1 MYHMFSTQ
9 TSMIATSLQMRIRKK
24 FRNAKIMHLY
34 GLNESS
40 GVCLLSPLVDDV
52 EALFDPTGM
61 PVLGVP
67 IDDYKVKIVDE
78 EGNEL
83 PDGEVGEIAVRGDCV
98 CNGYVGL
105 EKETSE
111 AFRDG

>member
-1 MYHMFSTQ
+1 
-9 TSMIATSLQMRIRKK
+9 
-24 FRNAKIMHLY
+24 
-34 GLNESS
+34 
-40 GVCLLSPLVDDV
+40 
-52 EALFDPTGM
+52 M